1 VRHLGTIGELAF
13 SVALLVAPVASAAGE
28 GPEAKAGENPQ
39 PACEDS
45 TQCRARNGYGSVCST
60 GRCEPYRDETDLFI
74 AVGLSEKKRDRP
86 KAFEPLLAV
95 LPAFAYNPTVG
106 FLFGAVG
113 IFGMY
118 LGDPD
123 TTTISS
129 MQAMVLYTTKNQFIT
144 QVNSTIMTERNTWE
158 FQGDWRFM
166 IFNQDTF
173 GLGTGHSPVSQGFTI
188 NGIGNTAPVEG
199 AQHMDMNLLRFRQNA
214 LRQVWDAL
222 YIGPGLSFDRYYGI
236 VDERLDLSASPP
248 VVTSH
253 YAYSA
258 VEGFG
263 TKAYNTS
270 GLSLNVLYDTRD
282 STINAYKGVYAS
294 LSYQWNPTW
303 FGSSQHSS
311 LLTAE
316 FRTYIGLSS
325 AVPRNVLAFWFVAQ
339 GQITGSLPYLALP
352 SIGWDAK
359 NRTGRGWVQ
368 GRFRGTSQIY
378 TEAEWRFRITGNGL
392 LGGVV
397 FANLSTFT
405 RPPVNF
411 MGYTEAGE
419 SLFQHPQVAGGVGL
433 RIMQNRQSRTNIT
446 LDLTVASKNVGFY
459 FGAGEAF

>member
-1 VRHLGTIGELAF
+1 MRHLGGIGELGLAM
-13 SVALLVAPVASAAGE
+13 ALLVGPAAAGTE
-28 GPEAKAGENPQ
+28 EA
-39 PACEDS
+39 PATCESSD
-45 TQCRARNGYGSVCST
+45 QCRARFGNGSVCQT

-74 AVGLSEKKRDRP
+74 AIGLSEKKHAPP

-106 FLFGAVG
+106 FLFGGVG

-118 LGDPD
+118 LGDPED
-123 TTTISS
+123 TTISS
-129 MQAMVLYTTKNQFIT
+129 VQAMVLYTTKNQFIT
-144 QVNSTIMTERNTWE
+144 QINSTIMTGRNTWE

-173 GLGTGHSPVSQGFTI
+173 GLGTGHSPVSQGFTL
-188 NGIGNTAPVEG
+188 NGIGTTAAVEG

-214 LRQVWDAL
+214 LRNVWGAL
-222 YIGPGLSFDRYYGI
+222 YVGPGLSFDRYYGI
-236 VDERLDLSASPP
+236 VDQRLDLSASPP

-253 YAYSA
+253 YAYS
-258 VEGFG
+258 VLEGFG

-282 STINAYKGVYAS
+282 STINAYRGLYAS

-303 FGSSQHSS
+303 FGSSKDSS
-311 LLTAE
+311 LISAE
-316 FRTYIGLSS
+316 FRTYLGLSS
-325 AVPRNVLAFWFVAQ
+325 AVPRNVLAFWVVAQ
-339 GQITGSLPYLALP
+339 GQVSGALPYLALP
-352 SIGWDAK
+352 AIGWDQK

-368 GRFRGTSQIY
+368 GRFRGTSEVY
-378 TEAEWRFRITGNGL
+378 AEAEWRFRITDNGL
-392 LGGVV
+392 LGGVL
-397 FANLSTFT
+397 FANMSTFT
-405 RPPVNF
+405 RPAVNF

-419 SLFQHPQVAGGVGL
+419 ALFEHPRFAGGVGL

-446 LDLTVASKNVGFY
+446 LDLTVADKTIGFY

>member
-1 VRHLGTIGELAF
+1 M
-13 SVALLVAPVASAAGE
+13 ALLVARGAAGAE
-28 GPEAKAGENPQ
+28 DAPTT
-39 PACEDS
+39 CEDS
-45 TQCRARNGYGSVCST
+45 DQCRRQLGYGSVCNG

-74 AVGLSEKKRDRP
+74 AVGLAEKQHARP
-86 KAFEPLLAV
+86 KAFEPLVAV

-118 LGDPD
+118 LGDPE
-123 TTTISS
+123 TKTISS
-129 MQAMVLYTTKNQFIT
+129 VQAMVLYTTKSQFIT
-144 QVNSTIMTERNTWE
+144 QVNSTILTERNTWE

-188 NGIGNTAPVEG
+188 NGIGTTAAVEG

-214 LRQVWDAL
+214 LRQVWGGL
-222 YIGPGLSFDRYYGI
+222 YVGPGLSFDRYYGI
-236 VDERLDLSASPP
+236 VDQRLDLSASPP

-253 YAYSA
+253 YAYNSI
-258 VEGFG
+258 EGFG

-303 FGSSQHSS
+303 FGSSKDSS
-311 LLTAE
+311 FLSAE
-316 FRTYIGLSS
+316 LRTYLGLSS
-325 AVPRNVLAFWFVAQ
+325 SVPRNVLAFWVIAQ
-339 GQITGSLPYLALP
+339 GQVSGALPYLALP

-359 NRTGRGWVQ
+359 NRTGRGWIQ
-368 GRFRGTSQIY
+368 GRFRGTSEVY
-378 TEAEWRFRITGNGL
+378 TEAEWRFRITDNGL

-397 FANLSTFT
+397 FANMSTFT
-405 RPPVNF
+405 RPAVSIP
-411 MGYTEAGE
+411 GYTEAGE
-419 SLFQHPQVAGGVGL
+419 SLFEHPRFAGGVGI

-446 LDLTVASKNVGFY
+446 LDLTVADKTVGFY

>member
-1 VRHLGTIGELAF
+1 VRHLGSIGKLGLAMA
-13 SVALLVAPVASAAGE
+13 VLLAPVVAAAE
-28 GPEAKAGENPQ
+28 DVPST
-39 PACEDS
+39 CEDS
-45 TQCRARNGYGSVCST
+45 NRCRREHGYGSVCT
-60 GRCEPYRDETDLFI
+60 ATRCEPYRDETDLFI
-74 AVGLSEKKRDRP
+74 AVGLAEKKQARP

-106 FLFGAVG
+106 FLFGGVG

-129 MQAMVLYTTKNQFIT
+129 VQAMVLYTTKNQFIT
-144 QVNSTIMTERNTWE
+144 QVNSTIMTDRNTWE

-188 NGIGNTAPVEG
+188 NGIGNTAAVEG

-222 YIGPGLSFDRYYGI
+222 YVGPGLSFDRYYGI
-236 VDERLDLSASPP
+236 VDQRLDLSASPP

-253 YAYSA
+253 YAYSTL
-258 VEGFG
+258 EGFG

-303 FGSSQHSS
+303 FGSSQSS
-311 LLTAE
+311 SFVSAE
-316 FRTYIGLSS
+316 FRTYLGLSS
-325 AVPRNVLAFWFVAQ
+325 AVPRNVLAFWIIAQ
-339 GQITGSLPYLALP
+339 GQVSGSLPYLALP

-368 GRFRGTSQIY
+368 GRFRGTSEVY
-378 TEAEWRFRITGNGL
+378 AEAEWRFRITDNGL

-397 FANLSTFT
+397 FANISTFT
-405 RPPVNF
+405 RPAASIP
-411 MGYTEAGE
+411 GYSEAGE
-419 SLFQHPQVAGGVGL
+419 SLFEHPRVAGGVGL

-446 LDLTVASKNVGFY
+446 LDLTVADKNVGFY

>member
-1 VRHLGTIGELAF
+1 MRRLEGIRELGLAM
-13 SVALLVAPVASAAGE
+13 ALLLVARAAAAE
-28 GPEAKAGENPQ
+28 DA
-39 PACEDS
+39 PAPCADS
-45 TQCRARNGYGSVCST
+45 SQCRARFGNGSVCTT

-74 AVGLSEKKRDRP
+74 AVGLTEKQEARP

-106 FLFGAVG
+106 FLFGGVG

-144 QVNSTIMTERNTWE
+144 QVSSTILTERNTWE

-166 IFNQDTF
+166 IFNQETF
-173 GLGTGHSPVSQGFTI
+173 GLGSGHSPVSQGFTI

-214 LRQVWDAL
+214 LRNVWDAL

-236 VDERLDLSASPP
+236 VDQRLDLSASPP

-253 YAYSA
+253 YAYSSL
-258 VEGFG
+258 EGFG

-270 GLSLNVLYDTRD
+270 GLSLNFLYDTRD
-282 STINAYKGVYAS
+282 STINAYRGVYAS

-303 FGSSQHSS
+303 FGSSKDSS
-311 LLTAE
+311 FISAE
-316 FRTYIGLSS
+316 FRTYIGLSPS
-325 AVPRNVLAFWFVAQ
+325 VPRNVLAFWVIAQ
-339 GQITGSLPYLALP
+339 GQVTGALPYLALP

-368 GRFRGTSQIY
+368 GRFRGTSEVY
-378 TEAEWRFRITGNGL
+378 AEAEWRFRITDNGL

-405 RPPVNF
+405 RPAVSVP
-411 MGYTEAGE
+411 GYSEAGE
-419 SLFQHPQVAGGVGL
+419 SLFEHPRVAGGVGL

-446 LDLTVASKNVGFY
+446 LDLTVADKTVGFY

>member
-1 VRHLGTIGELAF
+1 MRRLEGIREIGLAT
-13 SVALLVAPVASAAGE
+13 ALLLVTPTTAVEEEPAP
-28 GPEAKAGENPQ
+28 
-39 PACEDS
+39 CEDS
-45 TQCRARNGYGSVCST
+45 SQCRARFGNGSVCST
-60 GRCEPYRDETDLFI
+60 GHCEPYRDETDLFI
-74 AVGLSEKKRDRP
+74 AVGLSEKTQARP

-106 FLFGAVG
+106 FLFGGVG
-113 IFGMY
+113 LFGIY
-118 LGDPD
+118 LGDPE

-129 MQAMVLYTTKNQFIT
+129 VQAQVLYTTKNQFIV
-144 QVNSTIMTERNTWE
+144 QIPSTIMSAGNTWE

-173 GLGTGHSPVSQGFTI
+173 GLGSGHSPVSQGFTI
-188 NGIGNTAPVEG
+188 NGIGNTAAVEG

-214 LRQVWDAL
+214 LRNVWNAL

-236 VDERLDLSASPP
+236 VDQRLDLSASPP

-253 YAYSA
+253 YAYSTL
-258 VEGFG
+258 EGFG

-270 GLSLNVLYDTRD
+270 GLSLNFLYDTRD
-282 STINAYKGVYAS
+282 STINAYRGVYAS

-303 FGSSQHSS
+303 FGSSQNSTFVS
-311 LLTAE
+311 AE
-316 FRTYIGLSS
+316 LRTYIGLSPS
-325 AVPRNVLAFWFVAQ
+325 VPRNVLAFWVIAQ
-339 GQITGSLPYLALP
+339 GQLTGALPYLALP

-368 GRFRGTSQIY
+368 GRFRGTSEIY
-378 TEAEWRFRITGNGL
+378 AEAEWRFRITDNGL

-405 RPPVNF
+405 RPPVSVP
-411 MGYTEAGE
+411 GYSEAGE
-419 SLFQHPQVAGGVGL
+419 SLFEHPRVAGGVGL

-446 LDLTVASKNVGFY
+446 LDLTVADKTVGFY

>member
-1 VRHLGTIGELAF
+1 MRHLEGIRELGLAT
-13 SVALLVAPVASAAGE
+13 ALLFVTPAAGAE
-28 GPEAKAGENPQ
+28 EEATP
-39 PACEDS
+39 CEDS
-45 TQCRARNGYGSVCST
+45 KQCRARFGNGSVCTT

-74 AVGLSEKKRDRP
+74 AVGLTEKQQALP
-86 KAFEPLLAV
+86 KAYEPLLAV

-106 FLFGAVG
+106 FLFGGVG
-113 IFGMY
+113 IFGIY

-144 QVNSTIMTERNTWE
+144 QVSSTIMTEHNTWE

-173 GLGTGHSPVSQGFTI
+173 GLGSGHSPVSQGFTI

-214 LRQVWDAL
+214 LRNVWNAL
-222 YIGPGLSFDRYYGI
+222 YIGPGISFDRYYGI
-236 VDERLDLSASPP
+236 VDQRLDLSASPP

-253 YAYSA
+253 YAYSSL
-258 VEGFG
+258 EGFG

-270 GLSLNVLYDTRD
+270 GLSLNFLYDTRD
-282 STINAYKGVYAS
+282 STINAYRGVYAS

-303 FGSSQHSS
+303 FGSSQDSS
-311 LLTAE
+311 FVSAE
-316 FRTYIGLSS
+316 VRTYLGLSPS
-325 AVPRNVLAFWFVAQ
+325 VPRNVLAFWVIAQ
-339 GQITGSLPYLALP
+339 GQLTGALPYLALP

-368 GRFRGTSQIY
+368 GRFRGTSEIY
-378 TEAEWRFRITGNGL
+378 AEAEWRFRITDNGL

-405 RPPVNF
+405 RPPVSVP
-411 MGYTEAGE
+411 GYSEAGE
-419 SLFQHPQVAGGVGL
+419 SLFEHPRVAGGVGL

-446 LDLTVASKNVGFY
+446 LDLTVADKTVGFY

>member
-1 VRHLGTIGELAF
+1 MRHLGGIGELGLAM
-13 SVALLVAPVASAAGE
+13 ALLVGPAAAGTE
-28 GPEAKAGENPQ
+28 EA
-39 PACEDS
+39 PATCESSD
-45 TQCRARNGYGSVCST
+45 QCRARFGNGSVCQT

-74 AVGLSEKKRDRP
+74 AIGLSEKKHAPP

-106 FLFGAVG
+106 FLFGGVG

-118 LGDPD
+118 LGDPED
-123 TTTISS
+123 TTISS
-129 MQAMVLYTTKNQFIT
+129 VQAMVLYTTKNQFIT
-144 QVNSTIMTERNTWE
+144 QINSTIMTGRNTWE

-173 GLGTGHSPVSQGFTI
+173 GLGTGHSPVSQGFTL
-188 NGIGNTAPVEG
+188 NGIGTTAAVEG

-214 LRQVWDAL
+214 LRNVWGAL
-222 YIGPGLSFDRYYGI
+222 YVGPGLSFDRYYGI
-236 VDERLDLSASPP
+236 VDQRLDLSASPP

-253 YAYSA
+253 YAYS
-258 VEGFG
+258 VLEGFG

-282 STINAYKGVYAS
+282 STINAYRGVYAS

-303 FGSSQHSS
+303 FGSSKDSS
-311 LLTAE
+311 LISAE
-316 FRTYIGLSS
+316 FRTYLGLSS
-325 AVPRNVLAFWFVAQ
+325 AVPRNVLAFWVVAQ
-339 GQITGSLPYLALP
+339 GQVSGALPYLALP
-352 SIGWDAK
+352 AIGWDQK

-368 GRFRGTSQIY
+368 GRFRGTAEVY
-378 TEAEWRFRITGNGL
+378 AEAEWRFRITDNGL
-392 LGGVV
+392 LGGVL
-397 FANLSTFT
+397 FANMSTFT
-405 RPPVNF
+405 RPAVNF

-419 SLFQHPQVAGGVGL
+419 SLFEHPRFAGGVGL

-446 LDLTVASKNVGFY
+446 LDLTVADKTIGFY